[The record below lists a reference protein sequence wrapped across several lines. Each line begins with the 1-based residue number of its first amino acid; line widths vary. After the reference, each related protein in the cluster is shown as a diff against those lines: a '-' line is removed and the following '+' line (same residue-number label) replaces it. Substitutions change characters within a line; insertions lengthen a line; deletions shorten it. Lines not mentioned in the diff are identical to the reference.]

1 MRIRVLSDLHLE
13 DAPFDPPA
21 AEADVV
27 VLAGDIHNGAAG
39 VEWAKRAFR
48 QPVVYVAGNHE
59 PFDAEFHATAAALRA
74 AAEGS
79 NVQVLDCGE
88 TLIDGVRFLGCTL
101 WTDFELYGAAARDPA
116 IEATRRIAPDFRIIA
131 LGACPFAPEDW
142 LALHRAHRT
151 WLEER
156 LTASFAGATVV
167 VTHFLPHPGSIAPQF
182 AGHPLNPAFA
192 SRLGPL
198 VARPALWIHGHTHAA
213 SDYRVAGARV
223 VCNPRG
229 YAREQTGFRAALVVA
244 I

>member
-39 VEWAKRAFR
+39 VEWAKRTFS
-48 QPVVYVAGNHE
+48 QPVVFVAGNHE

-74 AAEGS
+74 AADGS
-79 NVQVLDCGE
+79 NVHVLDCGAAV
-88 TLIDGVRFLGCTL
+88 IGGVRFLGCTL
-101 WTDFELYGAAARDPA
+101 WTDFELYGAAERAAA
-116 IEATRRIAPDFRIIA
+116 IAAMRRIAPDFRVIA
-131 LGACPFAPEDW
+131 FGARAFAPEDW
-142 LALHRAHRT
+142 LALHRAHRA

-156 LTASFAGATVV
+156 LAAPFAGATVV

-192 SRLGPL
+192 SRLEPL

-213 SDYRVAGARV
+213 SDYRVANARV

-229 YAREQTGFRAALVVA
+229 YAREQTGFRAGLVVTV
-244 I
+244 